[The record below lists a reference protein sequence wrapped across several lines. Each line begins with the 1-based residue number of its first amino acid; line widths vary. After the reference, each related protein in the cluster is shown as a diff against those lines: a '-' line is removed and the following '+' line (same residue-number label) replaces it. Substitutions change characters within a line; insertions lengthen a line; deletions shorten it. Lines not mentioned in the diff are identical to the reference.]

1 MHRYRTHT
9 CGALRDSDI
18 GRDVRLSGWCHRI
31 RDHGGVLFIDLR
43 DHYGLTQVVAD
54 PDSPAFKVAETLRA
68 EWVVRVDGKV
78 RRRPGGTENPEL
90 PTGAVE
96 VYVSEIE
103 VLGRAAELPMPVFG
117 DQEYPEDIRLK
128 YRFLDLRR
136 ERLHRNIMLRGQII
150 DSIRRRMKEQGFFE
164 FQTPILTASSPEGA
178 RDYLVPSRLHP
189 GKFYALPQAPQ
200 QFKQLIMISGFDRYF
215 QIAPCFRDED
225 ARADRSPGEFYQ
237 LDLEMSFVTQDDVFD
252 AVEPVIRGVFEEFSA
267 GKPVTPKFPRIPY
280 SEAIAKYGTDKP
292 DLRNPIL
299 MQDVSE
305 IFRGSGFKI
314 FARILETNP
323 KAQVWAIPAKGGG
336 SRAFCDRMNSWA
348 QGEGQPGLGYIFWRK
363 RSEGLSSQDIQM
375 LAWGLQ
381 KAIEEGR
388 TAEAEQLY
396 KKWFEQVEPVG
407 PLANNIGPERTEAIR
422 RRFALDQASFG
433 EGDAVFFVAGDP
445 QTFYKFAGAAR
456 TKIGQE
462 LNLVAKDRF
471 ELCWIV
477 DFPMYEWNEEEKK
490 IDFSHNPFSMPNL
503 PAEEFIALDAADRE
517 RILGL
522 KAIQYDIVC
531 NGVELSSGAIRNHR
545 PDVMKKAFAI
555 AGYDESVLEE
565 KFGGMLHALS
575 LGAPPHGGI
584 APGIDRIVM
593 LLCGEENLREVVL
606 FPMNQRAED
615 LMMGAPSEATP
626 KQLRELHIRVVKQT
640 AD

>member
-1 MHRYRTHT
+1 MRFSRASHRDSDSSPGKRKDLTMHRYRSHT
-9 CGALRDSDI
+9 CGALRESDI
-18 GRDVRLSGWCHRI
+18 GKVVRLSGWCHRI

-54 PDSPAFKVAETLRA
+54 PDSKAFKVAETLRA
-68 EWVVRVDGKV
+68 ESVARIDGKV
-78 RRRPGGTENPEL
+78 RKRPPGTENPEL
-90 PTGAVE
+90 RTGQIE
-96 VYVSEIE
+96 IYIDEIE
-103 VLGRAAELPMPVFG
+103 LLGPAAELPMPVFG
-117 DQEYPEDIRLK
+117 EQDYPEEIRLK

-136 ERLHRNIMLRGQII
+136 EHLHNNIMLRGKVI
-150 DSIRRRMKEQGFFE
+150 DSIRRRMKEAGFFE

-200 QFKQLIMISGFDRYF
+200 QFKQLIMVAGFDRYF

-237 LDLEMSFVTQDDVFD
+237 LDLEMSFVTQQDVFD
-252 AVEPVIRGVFEEFSA
+252 AVEPVIRGVFEEFA
-267 GKPVTPKFPRIPY
+267 NGKPVTPKFPLIPY
-280 SEAIAKYGTDKP
+280 ADALRKYGSDKP
-292 DLRNPIL
+292 DLRNPIV

-305 IFRGSGFKI
+305 AFRGSGFKI
-314 FARILETNP
+314 FAKILEAPGN
-323 KAQVWAIPAKGGG
+323 AVWAIPAPKGGN
-336 SRAFCDRMNSWA
+336 RAFCDRMNSWA
-348 QGEGQPGLGYIFWRK
+348 QGEGQPGLGYIFWR
-363 RSEGLSSQDIQM
+363 EG
-375 LAWGLQ
+375 
-381 KAIEEGR
+381 EEGG
-388 TAEAEQLY
+388 A
-396 KKWFEQVEPVG
+396 G
-407 PLANNIGPERTEAIR
+407 PLAKNIGPERTKQIA
-422 RRFALDQASFG
+422 DQMKLG
-433 EGDAVFFVAGDP
+433 IGDACFFVAGKPKD
-445 QTFYKFAGAAR
+445 FVKFAGPAR
-456 TKIGQE
+456 TKVGEE
-462 LNLVAKDRF
+462 LGLIDKGRF
-471 ELCWIV
+471 EFCWIV

-503 PAEEFIALDAADRE
+503 PVEEFLALDAKDNDKLLS
-517 RILGL
+517 I

-545 PDVMKKAFAI
+545 PEVMEKAFAI
-555 AGYDESVLEE
+555 AGYSEDVLES

-593 LLCGEENLREVVL
+593 LLAGEENLREVVL

-626 KQLRELHIRVVKQT
+626 KQLKELYIRLDLPKK
-640 AD
+640 